1 MMGHQR
7 YVCVDLDGTIAHYK
21 GWVDEA
27 HFGEPI
33 TGVQA
38 ALEKLRSAGW
48 KIIIFTTRG
57 NRELIRAYLE
67 KHAIPFDYINEN
79 PEQPLGASDG
89 KPIADAY
96 VDDRGI
102 QFNGDWAATAEEVLN
117 FIPWEFRTKSNK

>member
-1 MMGHQR
+1 MACKMCHMWKAGHNANE
-7 YVCVDLDGTIAHYK
+7 VTI
-21 GWVDEA
+21 DEA
-27 HFGEPI
+27 KRFI
-33 TGVQA
+33 TQV
-38 ALEKLRSAGW
+38 RD
-48 KIIIFTTRG
+48 IIRG

-67 KHAIPFDYINEN
+67 KHTIPFDHINEN

-117 FIPWEFRTKSNK
+117 FIPWEFRTESNK